1 MTMSTGSRDHLDA
14 VANLAKEPPAEANP
28 QPVPPRFPLKA
39 GLDPL
44 PGKMSA
50 LPIDDRGYP
59 IPFFVA
65 TLPNGDR
72 EFRAMDNEK
81 MIRCVKEH
89 LCWVCGEKL
98 GKFMVFVIGPM
109 CMINRINA
117 EPPSHRECALYAV
130 KNCPFLVNP
139 RAERREGGVGRGF
152 QGKLADG
159 AGMLIKRNPGV
170 SVLWTCLTYRVIHDG
185 KDGVLFAI
193 GDKPSNVEFFCEGKP
208 ANRTQIDESIAS
220 GLPNLLKAC
229 GSEDEIR
236 EVQRRALALEP
247 MLPKAGIILGTS
259 T

>member
-1 MTMSTGSRDHLDA
+1 
-14 VANLAKEPPAEANP
+14 
-28 QPVPPRFPLKA
+28 
-39 GLDPL
+39 
-44 PGKMSA
+44 MSA

-65 TLPNGDR
+65 TMPDGQR

-81 MIRCVKEH
+81 LIRCVKEH

-130 KNCPFLVNP
+130 KNCPFLVNT

-152 QGKLADG
+152 QGEFADG

-170 SVLWTCLTYRVIHDG
+170 SVLWTCLTYKVVNDG
-185 KDGVLFAI
+185 NNGVLFSFD
-193 GDKPSNVEFFCEGKP
+193 DKPINVEFFCEGKP
-208 ANRTQIDESIAS
+208 AIRSQIDESIAS
-220 GLPNLLKAC
+220 GLPKLLETC
-229 GSEDEIR
+229 GSEAEVR
-236 EVQRRALALEP
+236 EVQKRALALEGF
-247 MLPKAGIILGTS
+247 LPKPGIILVS
-259 T
+259 H